1 MTQTIGAV
9 SYDVELDTAKLISGG
24 RKVDRELDRLGGEG
38 DKLQARFT
46 KISAAIGAALSAI
59 AVEGLVSKLIG
70 AQRQF
75 DVMFASLKT
84 VTGGA
89 DQAGAVFER
98 LTKFAA
104 QTPYSLDQAVKGFVK
119 LRAMG
124 LNPSERAMTSFGNTA
139 AAMGKDLSQMIE
151 AVADASTSE
160 FERLKE
166 FGIKAKVEGDN
177 VSLTFRGT
185 TTTVRNSSE
194 QIVEYLTKIG
204 ETDFAGAMSERTK
217 TLDGDISN
225 LEDSLASLYLT
236 ISKSGFGD
244 AVAAGVRKATEV
256 IQELSTSVKEGG
268 LTEYFDALKPY
279 IKAAEVAVV
288 ALAGAI
294 TSRLIGAFVA
304 SAVQAYASAA
314 AVGAATVAARGF
326 TAVVAAMGG
335 PIGIAITG
343 LALLALNW
351 DKVAGEARDAATISE
366 QAAERI
372 ANALKK
378 SPGRAQSDLA
388 SQLKDARDEIALI
401 DKELSRT
408 AFPKASDADIA
419 ELKQR
424 RDVLVKV
431 AADIGA
437 AMDKLHGGAGR
448 GKVNPDLVVPDQTG
462 GGGQKKAKPTGEKF
476 DSGGYLAGLEAKT
489 LEGIARIDALEQEA
503 LRKNGE
509 LLKAGKITRAEAA
522 RAQTL
527 IEENAASD
535 RRDIMLRE
543 GEERRQLIEEQG
555 KADAEA
561 RAKVAADQ
569 ARGQGF
575 AQGILT
581 DADPVAKLQ
590 AELEAK
596 TALLMQYAAIDQA
609 NASLYAAARVAL
621 EAETNEKIAE
631 IVRRRRDQ
639 QAAENSAT
647 LQNYGSLFGGLAD
660 LTKTFAGEQSSAY
673 KAIFAVSKGFAIADA
688 VLRLQMALMQAMA
701 DPTAITPA
709 QKFANYAAVLAAG
722 SGVLGAIKSATFG
735 GGRQYGGPVSADS
748 LYRVNETGRPEMFQ
762 GSNGAQYILPTS
774 GGRVIPADQVGGAG
788 GPQWQI
794 VVNNN
799 APGAVAS
806 ASVDQQSRVVTIAI
820 AEVAAQIREN
830 SGSVWSALRSATNV
844 TGRMS

>member
-1 MTQTIGAV
+1 MAEKVGGIYYEV
-9 SYDVELDTAKLISGG
+9 DLDTSKM
-24 RKVDRELDRLGGEG
+24 VDGQRRASRELDGLSTRLTATSAAVAILAAGLAALKIAKLADEIRLLSARAEVAAGSIEAGAQAMNELIAISRRTQTSLTGNVEVFNRLNQSILQMGGNQRDTLVITELLSKAIKVSGANAVESKAAMLQFGQALGSGKLAGDELRSLLETAPYLMRQLADGIGVPVGALKQLGEEG
-38 DKLQARFT
+38 KLTADVVTNALTKAADRIDADFQKFPQTVESAMTVAQDSAALAAAKFDELSGSSASLTGIIQGTGQVLDELAKQFDAASGEADKLGRNDAVSSWASETRNVLSYVADAADVTWQAISVLGRNVGFVFSTLGSQMGGIAAMVAAAARGEFT
-46 KISAAIGAALSAI
+46 
-59 AVEGLVSKLIG
+59 
-70 AQRQF
+70 
-75 DVMFASLKT
+75 
-84 VTGGA
+84 
-89 DQAGAVFER
+89 QAGAIWDMMKRDDAKRRAELDARDKETLRDR
-98 LTKFAA
+98 LLAGQRMRQAWAA
-104 QTPYSLDQAVKGFVK
+104 QATTPEPDRLD
-119 LRAMG
+119 R
-124 LNPSERAMTSFGNTA
+124 
-139 AAMGKDLSQMIE
+139 
-151 AVADASTSE
+151 
-160 FERLKE
+160 
-166 FGIKAKVEGDN
+166 
-177 VSLTFRGT
+177 
-185 TTTVRNSSE
+185 
-194 QIVEYLTKIG
+194 
-204 ETDFAGAMSERTK
+204 
-217 TLDGDISN
+217 
-225 LEDSLASLYLT
+225 
-236 ISKSGFGD
+236 
-244 AVAAGVRKATEV
+244 
-256 IQELSTSVKEGG
+256 
-268 LTEYFDALKPY
+268 
-279 IKAAEVAVV
+279 
-288 ALAGAI
+288 
-294 TSRLIGAFVA
+294 
-304 SAVQAYASAA
+304 
-314 AVGAATVAARGF
+314 AARG
-326 TAVVAAMGG
+326 
-335 PIGIAITG
+335 
-343 LALLALNW
+343 
-351 DKVAGEARDAATISE
+351 
-366 QAAERI
+366 
-372 ANALKK
+372 
-378 SPGRAQSDLA
+378 GRAGTLRPPTGTPS
-388 SQLKDARDEIALI
+388 
-401 DKELSRT
+401 T
-408 AFPKASDADIA
+408 PK
-419 ELKQR
+419 
-424 RDVLVKV
+424 
-431 AADIGA
+431 
-437 AMDKLHGGAGR
+437 GGAS
-448 GKVNPDLVVPDQTG
+448 
-462 GGGQKKAKPTGEKF
+462 F

-621 EAETNEKIAE
+621 EAETNAKIAE
-631 IVRRRRDQ
+631 IVQRNRDQ
-639 QAAENSAT
+639 QAAANSAT

-673 KAIFAVSKGFAIADA
+673 KAIFAVSKAFAIADA
-688 VLRLQMALMQAMA
+688 IIKIQQGIAAASALPFPANIPAMA
-701 DPTAITPA
+701 SVAAATAGIVST
-709 QKFANYAAVLAAG
+709 
-722 SGVLGAIKSATFG
+722 IKGTTFG

-762 GSNGAQYILPTS
+762 GSNGAQYMLPTS
-774 GGRVIPADQVGGAG
+774 GGRVIPADQVGGAS

>member
-1 MTQTIGAV
+1 VAEKVGGIYYEV
-9 SYDVELDTAKLISGG
+9 DLDTSKM
-24 RKVDRELDRLGGEG
+24 VDGQRRASRELDGLSTRLTATSAAVAILAAGLAALKIAKLADEIRLLSARAEVAAGSIEAGAQAMNELIAISRRTQTSLTGNVEVFNRLNQSILQMGGNQRDTLVITELLSKAIKVSGANAVESKAAMLQFGQALGSGKLAGDELRSLLETAPYLMRQLADGIGVPVGALKQLGEEG
-38 DKLQARFT
+38 KLTADVVTNALTKAADRIDADFQKFPQTVESAMTVAQDSAALAAAKFDELSGSSASLTGIIQGTGQVLDELAKQFDAASGEADKLGRNDAVSSWASETRNVL
-46 KISAAIGAALSAI
+46 SYVADAADVTWQALSVLGRNVGFVFSTLGSQMGGI
-59 AVEGLVSKLIG
+59 AAMVAAAARGE
-70 AQRQF
+70 F
-75 DVMFASLKT
+75 T
-84 VTGGA
+84 
-89 DQAGAVFER
+89 QAGAIWDMMKRDDAKRRAELDARDKETLRDR
-98 LTKFAA
+98 LLAGQRMRQAWAA
-104 QTPYSLDQAVKGFVK
+104 QATTPEPDRLD
-119 LRAMG
+119 R
-124 LNPSERAMTSFGNTA
+124 
-139 AAMGKDLSQMIE
+139 
-151 AVADASTSE
+151 
-160 FERLKE
+160 
-166 FGIKAKVEGDN
+166 
-177 VSLTFRGT
+177 
-185 TTTVRNSSE
+185 
-194 QIVEYLTKIG
+194 
-204 ETDFAGAMSERTK
+204 
-217 TLDGDISN
+217 
-225 LEDSLASLYLT
+225 
-236 ISKSGFGD
+236 
-244 AVAAGVRKATEV
+244 
-256 IQELSTSVKEGG
+256 
-268 LTEYFDALKPY
+268 
-279 IKAAEVAVV
+279 
-288 ALAGAI
+288 
-294 TSRLIGAFVA
+294 
-304 SAVQAYASAA
+304 
-314 AVGAATVAARGF
+314 AARG
-326 TAVVAAMGG
+326 
-335 PIGIAITG
+335 
-343 LALLALNW
+343 
-351 DKVAGEARDAATISE
+351 
-366 QAAERI
+366 
-372 ANALKK
+372 
-378 SPGRAQSDLA
+378 GRAGTLRPPTGTPA
-388 SQLKDARDEIALI
+388 
-401 DKELSRT
+401 T
-408 AFPKASDADIA
+408 PK
-419 ELKQR
+419 
-424 RDVLVKV
+424 
-431 AADIGA
+431 
-437 AMDKLHGGAGR
+437 GGAS
-448 GKVNPDLVVPDQTG
+448 
-462 GGGQKKAKPTGEKF
+462 F

-621 EAETNEKIAE
+621 EAETNAKIAE
-631 IVRRRRDQ
+631 IVQRNRDQ
-639 QAAENSAT
+639 QAAANSAT

-673 KAIFAVSKGFAIADA
+673 KAIFAVSKAFAIADA
-688 VLRLQMALMQAMA
+688 IIKIQQGIAAASALPFPANIPAMA
-701 DPTAITPA
+701 SVAAATAGIVST
-709 QKFANYAAVLAAG
+709 
-722 SGVLGAIKSATFG
+722 IKGTTFG

-762 GSNGAQYILPTS
+762 GSNGAQYMLPTS

>member
-1 MTQTIGAV
+1 MAEKVGGIYYEV
-9 SYDVELDTAKLISGG
+9 DLDTSKM
-24 RKVDRELDRLGGEG
+24 VDGQRRASRELDGLSTRLTATSAAVAILAAGLAALKIAKLADEIRLLSARAEVAAGSIEAGAQAMNELIAISRRTQTSLTGNVEVFNRLNQSILQMGGNQRDTLVITELLSKAIKVSGANAVESKAAMLQFGQALGSGKLAGDELRSLLETAPYLMRQLADGIGVPVGALKQLGEEG
-38 DKLQARFT
+38 KLTADVVTNALTKAADRIEADFQKFPQTVESAMTVAQDSAALAAAKFDDLSGSSASLTGIIQGTGQVLDELAKQFDAASGEADKLGRNDAVSSWASETRNVL
-46 KISAAIGAALSAI
+46 SYVADAADVTWQALSVLGRNVGFVFSTLGSQMGGI
-59 AVEGLVSKLIG
+59 AAMVAAAARGE
-70 AQRQF
+70 F
-75 DVMFASLKT
+75 T
-84 VTGGA
+84 
-89 DQAGAVFER
+89 QAGAIWDMMKRDDAKRRAELDARDKETLRDR
-98 LTKFAA
+98 LLAGQRMRQAWAA
-104 QTPYSLDQAVKGFVK
+104 QATTPEPDRLD
-119 LRAMG
+119 R
-124 LNPSERAMTSFGNTA
+124 
-139 AAMGKDLSQMIE
+139 
-151 AVADASTSE
+151 
-160 FERLKE
+160 
-166 FGIKAKVEGDN
+166 
-177 VSLTFRGT
+177 
-185 TTTVRNSSE
+185 
-194 QIVEYLTKIG
+194 
-204 ETDFAGAMSERTK
+204 
-217 TLDGDISN
+217 
-225 LEDSLASLYLT
+225 
-236 ISKSGFGD
+236 
-244 AVAAGVRKATEV
+244 
-256 IQELSTSVKEGG
+256 
-268 LTEYFDALKPY
+268 
-279 IKAAEVAVV
+279 
-288 ALAGAI
+288 
-294 TSRLIGAFVA
+294 
-304 SAVQAYASAA
+304 
-314 AVGAATVAARGF
+314 AARG
-326 TAVVAAMGG
+326 
-335 PIGIAITG
+335 
-343 LALLALNW
+343 
-351 DKVAGEARDAATISE
+351 
-366 QAAERI
+366 
-372 ANALKK
+372 
-378 SPGRAQSDLA
+378 GRAGTLRPPTGA
-388 SQLKDARDEIALI
+388 PA
-401 DKELSRT
+401 T
-408 AFPKASDADIA
+408 PK
-419 ELKQR
+419 
-424 RDVLVKV
+424 
-431 AADIGA
+431 
-437 AMDKLHGGAGR
+437 GGAS
-448 GKVNPDLVVPDQTG
+448 
-462 GGGQKKAKPTGEKF
+462 F

-621 EAETNEKIAE
+621 EAETNAKIAE
-631 IVRRRRDQ
+631 IVQRNRDQ
-639 QAAENSAT
+639 QAAANSAT

-673 KAIFAVSKGFAIADA
+673 KAIFAVSKAFAIADA
-688 VLRLQMALMQAMA
+688 IIKIQQGIAAASALPFPANIPAMA
-701 DPTAITPA
+701 SVAAATAGIVST
-709 QKFANYAAVLAAG
+709 
-722 SGVLGAIKSATFG
+722 IKGTTFG

-762 GSNGAQYILPTS
+762 GSNGAQYMLPTS

>member
-1 MTQTIGAV
+1 MAEKVGGIYYEV
-9 SYDVELDTAKLISGG
+9 DLDTSKM
-24 RKVDRELDRLGGEG
+24 VDGQRRASRELDGLSTRLTATSAAVAILAAGLAALKIAKLADEIRLLSARAEVAAGSIEAGAQAMNELIAISRRTQTSLTGNVEVFNRLNQSILQMGGNQRDTLVITELLAKAIKVSGANAVESKAAMLQFGQALGSGKLAGDELRSLLETAPYLMRQLADGIGVPVGALKQLGEEG
-38 DKLQARFT
+38 KLTADVVTNALTKAADRIDADFQKFPQTVESAMTVAQDSAALAAAKFDELSGSSASLTGIIQGTGQVLDELAKQFDAASGEADKLGRNDAVSSWASETRNVL
-46 KISAAIGAALSAI
+46 SYVADAADVTWQALSVLGRNVGFVFSTLGSQMGGI
-59 AVEGLVSKLIG
+59 AAMVAAAARGE
-70 AQRQF
+70 F
-75 DVMFASLKT
+75 T
-84 VTGGA
+84 
-89 DQAGAVFER
+89 QAGAIWDMMKRDDAKRRAELDARDKETLRDR
-98 LTKFAA
+98 LLAGQRMRQAWAA
-104 QTPYSLDQAVKGFVK
+104 QATTPEPDRLD
-119 LRAMG
+119 R
-124 LNPSERAMTSFGNTA
+124 
-139 AAMGKDLSQMIE
+139 
-151 AVADASTSE
+151 
-160 FERLKE
+160 
-166 FGIKAKVEGDN
+166 
-177 VSLTFRGT
+177 
-185 TTTVRNSSE
+185 
-194 QIVEYLTKIG
+194 
-204 ETDFAGAMSERTK
+204 
-217 TLDGDISN
+217 
-225 LEDSLASLYLT
+225 
-236 ISKSGFGD
+236 
-244 AVAAGVRKATEV
+244 
-256 IQELSTSVKEGG
+256 
-268 LTEYFDALKPY
+268 
-279 IKAAEVAVV
+279 
-288 ALAGAI
+288 
-294 TSRLIGAFVA
+294 
-304 SAVQAYASAA
+304 
-314 AVGAATVAARGF
+314 AARG
-326 TAVVAAMGG
+326 
-335 PIGIAITG
+335 
-343 LALLALNW
+343 
-351 DKVAGEARDAATISE
+351 
-366 QAAERI
+366 
-372 ANALKK
+372 
-378 SPGRAQSDLA
+378 GRAGTLRPPTGTPA
-388 SQLKDARDEIALI
+388 
-401 DKELSRT
+401 T
-408 AFPKASDADIA
+408 PK
-419 ELKQR
+419 
-424 RDVLVKV
+424 
-431 AADIGA
+431 
-437 AMDKLHGGAGR
+437 GGAS
-448 GKVNPDLVVPDQTG
+448 
-462 GGGQKKAKPTGEKF
+462 F

-621 EAETNEKIAE
+621 EAETNAKIAE
-631 IVRRRRDQ
+631 IVQRNRDQ
-639 QAAENSAT
+639 QAAANSAT

-673 KAIFAVSKGFAIADA
+673 KAIFAVSKAFAIADA
-688 VLRLQMALMQAMA
+688 IIKIQQGIAAASALPFPANIPAMA
-701 DPTAITPA
+701 SVAAATAGIVST
-709 QKFANYAAVLAAG
+709 
-722 SGVLGAIKSATFG
+722 IKGTTFG

-762 GSNGAQYILPTS
+762 GSNGAQYMLPTS

>member
-1 MTQTIGAV
+1 MAEKVGGIYYEV
-9 SYDVELDTAKLISGG
+9 DLDTSKM
-24 RKVDRELDRLGGEG
+24 VDGQRRASRELDGLSTRLTATSAAVAILAAGLAALKIAKLADEIRLLSARAEVAAGSIEAGAQAMNELIAISRRTQTSLTGNVEVFNRLNQSILQMGGNQRDTLVITELLAKAIKVSGANAVESKAAMLQFGQALGSGKLAGDELRSLLETAPYLMRQLADGIGVPVGALKQLGEEG
-38 DKLQARFT
+38 KLTADVVTNALTKAADRIDADFQKFPQTVESAMTVAQDSAALAAAKFDELSGSSASLTGIIQGTGQVLDELAKQFDAASGEADKLGRNDAVSSWASETRNVL
-46 KISAAIGAALSAI
+46 SYVADAADVTWQALSVLGRNVGFVFSTLGSQMGGI
-59 AVEGLVSKLIG
+59 AAMVAAAARGE
-70 AQRQF
+70 F
-75 DVMFASLKT
+75 T
-84 VTGGA
+84 
-89 DQAGAVFER
+89 QAGAIWDMMKRDDAKRRAELDARDKETLRDR
-98 LTKFAA
+98 LLAGQRMRQAWAA
-104 QTPYSLDQAVKGFVK
+104 QATTPEPDRLD
-119 LRAMG
+119 R
-124 LNPSERAMTSFGNTA
+124 
-139 AAMGKDLSQMIE
+139 
-151 AVADASTSE
+151 
-160 FERLKE
+160 
-166 FGIKAKVEGDN
+166 
-177 VSLTFRGT
+177 
-185 TTTVRNSSE
+185 
-194 QIVEYLTKIG
+194 
-204 ETDFAGAMSERTK
+204 
-217 TLDGDISN
+217 
-225 LEDSLASLYLT
+225 
-236 ISKSGFGD
+236 
-244 AVAAGVRKATEV
+244 
-256 IQELSTSVKEGG
+256 
-268 LTEYFDALKPY
+268 
-279 IKAAEVAVV
+279 
-288 ALAGAI
+288 
-294 TSRLIGAFVA
+294 
-304 SAVQAYASAA
+304 
-314 AVGAATVAARGF
+314 AARG
-326 TAVVAAMGG
+326 
-335 PIGIAITG
+335 
-343 LALLALNW
+343 
-351 DKVAGEARDAATISE
+351 
-366 QAAERI
+366 
-372 ANALKK
+372 
-378 SPGRAQSDLA
+378 GRAGTLRPPTGTPA
-388 SQLKDARDEIALI
+388 
-401 DKELSRT
+401 T
-408 AFPKASDADIA
+408 PK
-419 ELKQR
+419 
-424 RDVLVKV
+424 
-431 AADIGA
+431 
-437 AMDKLHGGAGR
+437 GGAS
-448 GKVNPDLVVPDQTG
+448 
-462 GGGQKKAKPTGEKF
+462 F

-621 EAETNEKIAE
+621 EAETNAKIAE
-631 IVRRRRDQ
+631 IVQRNRDQ
-639 QAAENSAT
+639 QAAANSAT

-673 KAIFAVSKGFAIADA
+673 KAIFAVSKAFAIADA
-688 VLRLQMALMQAMA
+688 IIKIQQGIAAASALPFPANIPAMA
-701 DPTAITPA
+701 SVAAATAGIVST
-709 QKFANYAAVLAAG
+709 
-722 SGVLGAIKSATFG
+722 IKGTTFG

-762 GSNGAQYILPTS
+762 GSNGAQYMLPTS

-788 GPQWQI
+788 GQQWQI

>member
-1 MTQTIGAV
+1 MAEKVGGIYYEV
-9 SYDVELDTAKLISGG
+9 DLDTSKM
-24 RKVDRELDRLGGEG
+24 VDGQRRASRELDGLSTRLTATSAAVAILAAGLAALKIAKLADEIRLLSARAEVAAGSIEAGAQAMNELIAISRRTQTSLTGNVEVFNRLNQSILQMGGNQRDTLVITELLAKAIKVSGANAVESKAAMLQFGQALGSGKLAGDELRSLLETAPYLMRQLADGIGVPVGALKQLGEEG
-38 DKLQARFT
+38 KLTADVVTNALTKAADRIDADFQKFPQTVESAMTVAQDSAALAAAKFDELSGSSASLTGIIQGTGQVLDELAKQFDAASGEADKLGRNDAVSSWASETRNVLSYVADAADVTWQAISVLGRNVGFVFSTLGSQMGGIAAMVAAAARGEFT
-46 KISAAIGAALSAI
+46 
-59 AVEGLVSKLIG
+59 
-70 AQRQF
+70 
-75 DVMFASLKT
+75 
-84 VTGGA
+84 
-89 DQAGAVFER
+89 QAGAIWDMMKRDDAKRRAELDARDKETLRDR
-98 LTKFAA
+98 LLAGQRMRQAWAA
-104 QTPYSLDQAVKGFVK
+104 Q
-119 LRAMG
+119 
-124 LNPSERAMTSFGNTA
+124 AMTPEP
-139 AAMGKDLSQMIE
+139 D
-151 AVADASTSE
+151 
-160 FERLKE
+160 RL
-166 FGIKAKVEGDN
+166 D
-177 VSLTFRGT
+177 R
-185 TTTVRNSSE
+185 
-194 QIVEYLTKIG
+194 
-204 ETDFAGAMSERTK
+204 
-217 TLDGDISN
+217 
-225 LEDSLASLYLT
+225 
-236 ISKSGFGD
+236 
-244 AVAAGVRKATEV
+244 
-256 IQELSTSVKEGG
+256 
-268 LTEYFDALKPY
+268 
-279 IKAAEVAVV
+279 
-288 ALAGAI
+288 
-294 TSRLIGAFVA
+294 
-304 SAVQAYASAA
+304 
-314 AVGAATVAARGF
+314 AARG
-326 TAVVAAMGG
+326 
-335 PIGIAITG
+335 
-343 LALLALNW
+343 
-351 DKVAGEARDAATISE
+351 
-366 QAAERI
+366 
-372 ANALKK
+372 
-378 SPGRAQSDLA
+378 GRAGTLRPPTGTPA
-388 SQLKDARDEIALI
+388 
-401 DKELSRT
+401 T
-408 AFPKASDADIA
+408 PK
-419 ELKQR
+419 
-424 RDVLVKV
+424 
-431 AADIGA
+431 
-437 AMDKLHGGAGR
+437 GGAS
-448 GKVNPDLVVPDQTG
+448 
-462 GGGQKKAKPTGEKF
+462 F

-621 EAETNEKIAE
+621 EAETNAKIAE
-631 IVRRRRDQ
+631 IVQRNRDQ
-639 QAAENSAT
+639 QAAANSAT

-673 KAIFAVSKGFAIADA
+673 KAIFAVSKAFAIADA
-688 VLRLQMALMQAMA
+688 IIKIQQGIAAASALPFPANIPAMA
-701 DPTAITPA
+701 SVAAATAGIVST
-709 QKFANYAAVLAAG
+709 
-722 SGVLGAIKSATFG
+722 IKGTTFG

-762 GSNGAQYILPTS
+762 GSNGAQYMLPTS

-788 GPQWQI
+788 GPKWQI

>member
-1 MTQTIGAV
+1 MAEKVGGIYYEV
-9 SYDVELDTAKLISGG
+9 DLDTSKM
-24 RKVDRELDRLGGEG
+24 VDGQRRASRELDGLSTRLTATSAAVAILAAGLAALKIAKLADEIRLLSARADVAAGSIEAGAQAMNELIAISRRTQTSLTGNVEVFNRLNQSILQMGGNQRDTLVITELLSKAIKVSGANAVESKAAMLQFGQALGSGKLAGDELRSLLETAPYLMRQLADGIGVPVGALKQLGEEG
-38 DKLQARFT
+38 KLTADVVTNALTKAADRIDADFQKFPQTVESAMTVAQDSAALAAAKFDELSGSSASLTGIIQGTGQVLDELAKQFDAASGEADKLGRNDAVSSWASETRNVL
-46 KISAAIGAALSAI
+46 SYVADAADVTWQALSVLGRNVGFVFSTLGSQMGGI
-59 AVEGLVSKLIG
+59 AAMVAAAARGE
-70 AQRQF
+70 F
-75 DVMFASLKT
+75 T
-84 VTGGA
+84 
-89 DQAGAVFER
+89 QAGAIWDMMKRDDAKRRAELDARDKETLRDR
-98 LTKFAA
+98 LLAGQRMRQAWAA
-104 QTPYSLDQAVKGFVK
+104 Q
-119 LRAMG
+119 
-124 LNPSERAMTSFGNTA
+124 AMTPEP
-139 AAMGKDLSQMIE
+139 D
-151 AVADASTSE
+151 
-160 FERLKE
+160 RL
-166 FGIKAKVEGDN
+166 D
-177 VSLTFRGT
+177 R
-185 TTTVRNSSE
+185 
-194 QIVEYLTKIG
+194 
-204 ETDFAGAMSERTK
+204 
-217 TLDGDISN
+217 
-225 LEDSLASLYLT
+225 
-236 ISKSGFGD
+236 
-244 AVAAGVRKATEV
+244 
-256 IQELSTSVKEGG
+256 
-268 LTEYFDALKPY
+268 
-279 IKAAEVAVV
+279 
-288 ALAGAI
+288 
-294 TSRLIGAFVA
+294 
-304 SAVQAYASAA
+304 
-314 AVGAATVAARGF
+314 AARG
-326 TAVVAAMGG
+326 
-335 PIGIAITG
+335 
-343 LALLALNW
+343 
-351 DKVAGEARDAATISE
+351 
-366 QAAERI
+366 
-372 ANALKK
+372 
-378 SPGRAQSDLA
+378 GRAGTLRPPTGTPA
-388 SQLKDARDEIALI
+388 
-401 DKELSRT
+401 T
-408 AFPKASDADIA
+408 PK
-419 ELKQR
+419 
-424 RDVLVKV
+424 
-431 AADIGA
+431 
-437 AMDKLHGGAGR
+437 GGAS
-448 GKVNPDLVVPDQTG
+448 
-462 GGGQKKAKPTGEKF
+462 F

-621 EAETNEKIAE
+621 EAETNAKIAE
-631 IVRRRRDQ
+631 IVQRNRDQ
-639 QAAENSAT
+639 QAAANSAT

-673 KAIFAVSKGFAIADA
+673 KAIFAVSKAFAIADA
-688 VLRLQMALMQAMA
+688 IIKIQQGIAAASALPFPANIPAMA
-701 DPTAITPA
+701 SVAAATAGIVST
-709 QKFANYAAVLAAG
+709 
-722 SGVLGAIKSATFG
+722 IKGTTFG

-762 GSNGAQYILPTS
+762 GSNGAQYMLPTS

-788 GPQWQI
+788 GPKWQI